1 MERRLGVVGIVLED
15 RKNTAPMV
23 NQILSDHGDI
33 IVGRMGI
40 PYKDRQVAVISVVV
54 DGTTD
59 ELGSLTGKLGM
70 LKGVHIC
77 SSLIRGA

>member
-1 MERRLGVVGIVLED
+1 MERRLGVVGIVIED
-15 RKNTAPMV
+15 RQAMAPRV
-23 NQILSDHGDI
+23 NQILSEHGEI
-33 IVGRMGI
+33 IAGRMGL
-40 PYKDRQVAVISVVV
+40 PYKERAVSVISLIV

-77 SSLIRGA
+77 SSLIRG

>member
-1 MERRLGVVGIVLED
+1 MERRLGIVGIVIED
-15 RKNTAPMV
+15 RKAMALQV
-23 NQILSDHGDI
+23 NQILSEYGEMI
-33 IVGRMGI
+33 AGRMGL
-40 PYKDRQVAVISVVV
+40 PYKGRRVSVIALIV

-77 SSLIRGA
+77 SSLVRH